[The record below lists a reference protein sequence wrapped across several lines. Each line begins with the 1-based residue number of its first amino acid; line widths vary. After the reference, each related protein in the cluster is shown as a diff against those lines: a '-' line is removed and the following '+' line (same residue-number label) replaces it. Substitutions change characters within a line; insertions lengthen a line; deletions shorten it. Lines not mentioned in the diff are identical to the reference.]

1 MYLISMRSTTVYS
14 TICVKGILAPEIK
27 LNRRQIGHVLDLPFP
42 MSTAIAEPPRKP
54 QPKSKTKE
62 KRQGQTKASGT
73 ERFKIIVRRLPPNL
87 PEQIFWQSV
96 QPWVTDDTVLWKEFY
111 PGKSRGKR

>member
-1 MYLISMRSTTVYS
+1 MWVVHIR
-14 TICVKGILAPEIK
+14 
-27 LNRRQIGHVLDLPFP
+27 HVFRPVQDYLPFL
-42 MSTAIAEPPRKP
+42 MSTATVEPPKKS
-54 QPKSKTKE
+54 QSKSKTKE

-73 ERFKIIVRRLPPNL
+73 ERLKIIVRRLPPHL

-111 PGKSRGKR
+111 PGKSRKR

>member
-1 MYLISMRSTTVYS
+1 
-14 TICVKGILAPEIK
+14 
-27 LNRRQIGHVLDLPFP
+27 
-42 MSTAIAEPPRKP
+42 MSTAIAEPPKKP

-73 ERFKIIVRRLPPNL
+73 ERLKIIVRRLPPNL

-96 QPWVTDDTVLWKEFY
+96 QPWVADDAVLWKEFY
-111 PGKSRGKR
+111 PGKSRKR

>member
-1 MYLISMRSTTVYS
+1 MSVLFIARF
-14 TICVKGILAPEIK
+14 
-27 LNRRQIGHVLDLPFP
+27 IGDITYIRHVLRPVQDYLPSL
-42 MSTAIAEPPRKP
+42 MSTATAEPPKKS
-54 QPKSKTKE
+54 QSKSKTKE

-73 ERFKIIVRRLPPNL
+73 ERLKIIVRRLPPHL

-111 PGKSRGKR
+111 PGKSRKR